1 MPEFPPVIKATWPL
15 KSNAL
20 YPLICLESF
29 LARQSWQKIQKVEPV
44 TPIDMLKLAGLLV
57 NLDYDRSASDEGQK
71 GLQSAC
77 E

>member
-1 MPEFPPVIKATWPL
+1 MLCIHSSAKNPF
-15 KSNAL
+15 
-20 YPLICLESF
+20 F
-29 LARQSWQKIQKVEPV
+29 ARQSWQKIQKVEPV

>member
-1 MPEFPPVIKATWPL
+1 MLCIHSSAKNPFSRVNHGKKFKKLNHVAPT
-15 KSNAL
+15 
-20 YPLICLESF
+20 
-29 LARQSWQKIQKVEPV
+29 
-44 TPIDMLKLAGLLV
+44 DMLKLAGLLV